1 MQTGCTPAL
10 FELEPVE
17 RKKVVDV
24 NGGENMYRR
33 GGAKIYP
40 WLGGSLSP

>member
-1 MQTGCTPAL
+1 MCHTGFMVL
-10 FELEPVE
+10 SGVG
-17 RKKVVDV
+17 V

-33 GGAKIYP
+33 GGVKMYH